1 MLTDA
6 NQTTATLAGELEAL
20 ACRLLANQLH
30 RLGLHRSEDLRRLA
44 SQHGN
49 ATPDY
54 FYLWL
59 AESLKYVAGVDVG
72 DPDALWQQW
81 HERLANWR
89 QDSDLAA
96 RAQLLDACL
105 KDLPSILTGE
115 KPATS
120 VIFPGGSMA
129 LVEGVYK
136 HNRISDYFNRVLIEA
151 ALAYVESRPK
161 DAEPLRILE
170 IGAGTGGTTA
180 GLLAALAP
188 WRAHIDEYCYTDL
201 SHAFLQHGAHEFGR
215 DNPFLQTRL
224 FDVSRPCMEQGI
236 ATDHYHLVVAT
247 NVLHATPEIRQ
258 TLRNAKAALRKGGLL
273 LLNEIS
279 EASLFTHLSFGLLE
293 GWWLYQD
300 GALRIPGCPGLS
312 PAGWQAVLEQ
322 EGLSPVLFP
331 AQQAH
336 GLGQQ
341 IIVAQSDG
349 IVRQPI
355 AKVERPSARPSIA
368 SQRDDDSNPTQDGI
382 ASGSWRRRVSDYLRK
397 LVASTLKIPADKMS
411 LSRPLEDYGL
421 DSILVVR
428 LTNAFNEQFEAID
441 SALFFEMPT
450 LAALTEYFIQ
460 HRQDELKALLGQ
472 PKVEP
477 NKGAAAVDQQ
487 GSQANAQPALEV
499 NGTPEI
505 DHVPA
510 TVELAGRDGKNKI
523 AIIGL
528 DGRYPGAE
536 SMTAFWRNLA
546 GGHCAIDEIPAD
558 RWDWRR
564 YFDPEKGKAGHLY
577 TRWGG
582 FLKGVDQFDPAF
594 FRISRREAERMDPQE
609 RLFLEVAYH
618 SIEDAGYNPATLYQQ
633 GEVGVFVGVMNGSYN
648 PISNYWSIA
657 NRVSYQ
663 LNLQG
668 PSFVV
673 DSACSSSLT
682 AIHLAL
688 ESLANGSCEM
698 AIAGGINLI
707 VNPHHYL
714 NLCEMMMLSPGERCS
729 AFGDDA
735 DGFVDSEGVG
745 AVVLKPLDKAIADGD
760 PIYGVIRGSAINAGG
775 KTNGYTVPSAGA
787 QQRVLEKALS
797 RSAIDASRISYI
809 EAHGT
814 GTALGDP
821 IEISGLSRAFDNCNG
836 VASQGCAI
844 GSVKSNIGHCE
855 SAAGIAGLSK
865 VLLQFKHRQLVPS
878 LHAEQLNS
886 KIHFEGTPFR
896 VQRQLTPWPA
906 NGDTRIAAISSFG
919 AGGANASLIVEE
931 YIGAVDQRPAA
942 AGPWLILLS
951 ARDQQRLAES
961 VSRLQAY
968 LDSEDGHQ
976 VQIADLA
983 YTLQVGREAMDV
995 RLALIVDTL
1004 PDLRRRLTRWL
1015 NGEPI
1020 DDAFHGHVD
1029 PFDEALE
1036 AQRSDAE
1043 SQKQIGRWLEQRELA
1058 ELAALWVRGGV
1069 IDWHRLYLD
1078 RAYRQ
1083 PMRVNLP
1090 GYPFAKNRYWM
1101 PSLTHP
1107 TPCHGEA
1114 DVQQAESLPLLDREV
1129 LADSDLSHCCYLP
1142 RWQPQAAAERAMLA
1156 GPGAIVLVAA
1166 EQRGAATGLLL
1177 AALADHY
1184 RDSRTVVQIDC
1195 GTGATAELAAG
1206 RWRCGDEDPQGF
1218 ARILTAVGKV
1228 AQMIVIGAEAKRDVT
1243 PLMLADSVQ
1252 HNELP
1257 LLRLFKALQHHLAA
1271 SAWIDCFLLSLDRY
1285 PFAGEQ
1291 RVGNPLGAGMAGL
1304 GYAMAQSDHRVQ
1316 LRNLDICSVELDTL
1330 EGRQRLLAQIFAEP
1344 ASERGELVKFSR
1356 GERFVQQLTPL
1367 ALPVSGNSRSALKRQ
1382 GVYVILGGS
1391 GVIGQVISRQLI
1403 EHYQAS
1409 VIWLGRKAADSREVQ
1424 QSVTAASFHGR
1435 VDYIQADAT
1444 DLSQLQQAVA
1454 QIKQRY
1460 GRINGAIFSGMVF
1473 DFENS
1478 IQQTSEAQF
1487 RQILEIKS
1495 RGSIHF
1501 YQAFAEQPLD
1511 FLCYFSSGQGFAF
1524 SGAAKLSAYACGITF
1539 ADAFADAI
1547 RPAAAFPVGV
1557 INWGF
1562 WRASL
1567 QPQAISQHMDALDDD
1582 EGFACFSRFVAN
1594 LAGGSLPRLLCI
1606 KASTA
1611 VRQLM
1616 AVPQG
1621 RQYKLDPL
1629 AVPAPPAQSVEL
1641 EPAELARLQHIFDPR
1656 MLDQSIA
1663 VLLLIQLQTL
1673 GIFTAPGQQSAEAWR
1688 QQAGISDRYR
1698 RWWQECLA
1706 ILVEHGYLQQ
1716 QGEAFGLAVH
1726 IAQERHA
1733 AIWAAWREQRDRYLE
1748 DRDRRVQVA
1757 LIDDCLQQLP
1767 HILIGQIQP
1776 TDLLFP
1782 DGSMAKVEGI
1792 YKQNTLSDFFN
1803 DQLAA
1808 VVTDEVRRRVEVEPQ
1823 RPVRILE
1830 IGAGTGGSTARLL
1843 PALQPLA
1850 GQIGEYCYT
1859 DISRAFLQHGQ
1870 SCFAADYPYFT
1881 TRILDISQAFDD
1893 SNPAAVGYDIVIA
1906 TNVLH
1911 ATANMRRTLAHA
1923 KAMLRGGGLL
1933 ALNELNRKTTA
1944 ATVTFGLL
1952 DGWWLYED
1960 ESLRIPG
1967 SPLLADDSWTALL
1980 CSEGFKQVS
1989 LRINHGVTLG
1999 QQIITAHSD
2008 GLVLQDIGQSSPAT
2022 SARQPENNDSMLNE
2036 HPTSKA
2042 GQCEDMAGKLQQL
2055 IIDSLAK
2062 TLKADAQS
2070 IALRTPFSDY
2080 GVDSILG
2087 VGFVKHLSQQL
2098 GIKLNSAILFEQ
2110 ATVAKLRD
2118 YLQNTYGEQIK
2129 QALAEPID
2137 ARPAAAVANDTSK
2150 TPPPAVAAAAAT
2162 MSPVMAVA
2170 LGGAGRPT
2178 AIDAVP
2184 SDQSL
2189 ASPAASGR
2197 IAVIGMSGQFPGA
2210 DHVDELWDNLL
2221 AGHNSVQ
2228 ELPQHYLDP
2237 RAYSA
2242 DKQPG
2247 KSYCKWAGI
2256 LKNRDCFDPL
2266 FFNLTPHEAE
2276 SMTPHQRLVM
2286 QESWKALEDAGYN
2299 PMTLAGRAVSVYVG
2313 AEPGGYHHDSFT
2325 GGSEAIVASR
2335 LSYFLDLK
2343 GPAMVVNTGC
2353 SSSAVAIHQAC
2364 ESLRHAES
2372 NMALAGGVYALLD
2385 QRGLISLSAIDML
2398 SPSGQ
2403 CHAFDAAADGT
2414 VISEGV
2420 GMVVLKRLE
2429 DAEADGDPIYGVIEA
2444 SAVNQDGSSNGI
2456 TAPNGDAQEQLIR
2469 DTYRKFAIDPS
2480 QISYVEAH
2488 GTGTRLGDPV
2498 EANALIR
2505 AFRQFTDA
2513 RGYCVL
2519 GSAKANLGHAAAGAG
2534 VIGLIKILLSMRH
2547 RKLPAMPGF
2556 ERLNPLIELEGSPF
2570 YINHQAIDWQP
2581 TGGKRLLS
2589 ALNAFGHSGTN
2600 AHLVIGEYQARQVG
2614 DLCPAPPTVSRIFPL
2629 SAKTAESLQD
2639 NARALARWLDN
2650 SASSQPGLL
2659 ANMAFTLQTAR
2670 EPMRV
2675 RAAVVTDNFSDLQA
2689 QLARLANGDSPV
2701 SSADE
2706 AGRLATEWVGG
2717 AEIDWATRWPAGS
2730 AKRLNLPSYQ
2740 FAKERYWVDQTAR
2753 SAIAAHSAIEAP
2765 NATSESTGDD
2775 LPQSATGLF
2784 LARPV
2789 WQEPVGGN
2797 AHAHDGAG
2805 QRLLFLVGF
2814 SSEQVAQWQSLSAA
2828 AAGALSCEVLASNK
2842 RTPAA
2847 RYQELAI
2854 ALLLRLQK
2862 LSGRVHIELAI
2873 AEHESDS
2880 LLYAGLDGL
2889 LKTACLEQP
2898 TLSARCLLVEVEAS
2912 QPLPALQLNELTAML
2927 SETHRSGSSV
2937 LQRSGADGGRLELQW
2952 QELADDVAAGQPIHR
2967 HGATAGWKD
2976 RGVYLITGGAG
2987 GLGLI
2992 FAKAIAEQ
3000 CREATVILI
3009 GRSALDHQQQARLQ
3023 QVRDAGAQVSYHRV
3037 DLTDAQALE
3046 QLMDEIC
3053 AKHGGLNGVLHSA
3066 GVNRDRL
3073 LARKSP
3079 QDIAEVF
3086 AAKVIGT
3093 ELLDRACRRLYLDF
3107 FVLFS
3112 SCSAVLGSVGQA
3124 DYAAANAFMDHFA
3137 SLRNRRVEQGQ
3148 RFGHTMSINYP
3159 LWRDGGMQIS
3169 AADRA
3174 DIRRKTGMAPMQSV
3188 HGVNALQLGLNAAL
3202 ERLLIIEGDLSQIR
3216 GHFTAASGAEE
3227 LAAVLAAAGSG
3238 VQDPVTLADAA
3249 VDRERL
3255 IAATLERLKAV
3266 FCEVTKLP
3274 PARVESDA
3282 LLEQYGIDSIMITR
3296 LNKALEDAFSRMTS
3310 LQPAERQLSK
3320 TLFFEYHSLDKLTGY
3335 LVERHHRACLLWSGL
3350 VEVESGGR
3358 VPSQALSQGEA
3369 GVAKLET
3376 TVAERRVTA
3385 AEPVVAAAVEPIAV
3399 IGMSGRYPQADNLDE
3414 YWRNL
3419 KEGRDCISEIPANR
3433 WSLQDFYVDSVQQAL
3448 KQGRSYSK
3456 WGGFVEG
3463 FADFDPLFFNIS
3475 PREAVNMDPQ
3485 ERLFLQSCWQA
3496 LEDAGITKADLV
3508 EHYQGNV
3515 GVFAGITK
3523 TGYGLYGPALREQ
3536 GHLIFP
3542 RTSFSSTANRVSY
3555 VLGLNGPSEPVDTMC
3570 SSSLT
3575 ALHRACESLRRGECR
3590 MAFAGGVNLYLHPS
3604 NYVELC
3610 AGQMLSKDGCCRSFG
3625 EGGNG
3630 FVPGE
3635 GVGVL
3640 LLKPLSQA
3648 LADRDNIHAI
3658 IRATAVNHGGK
3669 TNGYTVPN
3677 PQAQA
3682 KVIRLAI
3689 EQAGLHAS
3697 QISYIEAHGTGTELG
3712 DPIEVSG
3719 LSQAFAM
3726 DGVDLGRCALGSV
3739 KSNIGH
3745 LEGAAGI
3752 AGVSK
3757 VILQL
3762 KHKQI
3767 APSLHAAKLNPNLTL
3782 DTTPFYLQQALGD
3795 WQPAAEGPRIAGVSS
3810 FGAGGANAHVLL
3822 QEYNEYRELPNHR
3835 GAEVILLSARD
3846 GERLHDYAKALLT
3859 YIEARP
3865 SMSEA
3870 DLANLAYTLQTGR
3883 EMMATRLGLVAET
3896 PVALAMKLRVFI
3908 DSGGQAGDGIY
3919 VGDVKRERLATQA
3932 DDDWAPVIRRWAASG
3947 KFDKLLQLWVDGEV
3961 IDWSLLHAERPGPRP
3976 YRISVPVYPFA
3987 RETFWLPHSE
3997 PSARAPIASDERAV
4011 AKVTPVPAQPASAIE
4026 TVAAS
4031 VASTVCDRLSY
4042 VARWQ
4047 ADGRHD
4053 QPLISEHRCVLIV
4066 ADASAAV
4073 AAEAIASQ
4081 YLASADFVD
4090 GGGKVIRLEP
4100 GQLNRLVGTDH
4111 WLLDVADPQALDCC
4125 LGGYPAIDCFYFIG
4139 GSGEATDWQA
4149 LLDSPRYNEIVLLR
4163 LIKWLKQ
4170 HGGRQTIDSYII
4182 SQNNFGMAGEPVNAF
4197 GGGLTGMAYA
4207 IAQGEHRFRVRHLD
4221 VDSRELADSRSLPQW
4236 VRQLQSERGLAR
4248 GDVLCLR
4255 AGQRYRRRIF
4265 SLAWQA
4271 QQPVRANTDFVT
4283 PALKRGGVY
4292 VILGGSGTVGGI
4304 ISRYLLAD
4312 YQANVIWL
4320 GRSGVDDPKVRR
4332 RLDRCLSSVGSAV
4345 DPAQLAYLQA
4355 DANDLASLQRAVAQ
4369 IKQRH
4374 STINGAIFSGVVFN
4388 HEEALTRMPEAQF
4401 HEILDVK
4408 SRGGIE
4414 FYRAFANEPLDF
4426 MCYFSSGQSFAFSG
4440 AAKLG
4445 AYAAGITFCDSL
4457 VRSLRHHAAFPVGAI
4472 NWGFWLS
4479 SLTEQQ
4485 AVDPSAQPMSR
4496 HAGALEDRDGFECF
4510 ARFVQALSRGQLDH
4524 VICMAASAP
4533 VQQLMQLQPEPIVLA
4548 DGGDHKPIDGFERY
4562 RVAAAPLLAAHDP
4575 MPFDEAMAG
4584 MTFVQLCRMGL
4595 FGQPGC
4601 FEDSEVMRRQAGI
4614 GDHYRRWWST
4624 CIDLLQ
4630 QHGLVLRRGAQIC
4643 ANDKASSQL
4652 QRLAERWRQLS
4663 GELRASAQRKAQV
4676 ELVDACLQQLP
4687 AILSGRVQA
4696 TDVIFPKSSMEKVEG
4711 VYRNNALSDYFNQVV
4726 AGVVQQ
4732 HIEALLAKDPQCR
4745 IRILEIGAGTGGT
4758 TSIVLP
4764 ALQPWREHIAE
4775 YCYTDMS
4782 KAFLMYA
4789 KKTYGPA
4796 HPFLTYQLWNVEQS
4810 PESQGLTLG
4819 HYDIVIAANVLHATG
4834 RIHRTLSHANAVL
4847 RRGGILVMNE
4857 ISDRSLFSHLTF
4869 GLLKGW
4875 WLYEDPELRIPGTP
4889 ALYPKSWASVLGET
4903 GFCDVAFPA
4912 QCAHCLGQQII
4923 VAQSEGHACAAPADR
4938 PAQAHRSPG
4947 IQASDV
4953 QERSAGVVGNGDS
4966 RDALTAVALNGLAK
4980 TLQLEPERIMTDQPF
4995 ADYGIDSILGV
5006 SFVGDLGEA
5015 LGIELNTALL
5025 FDYPTLDSLVD
5036 YLLGQYPAE
5045 SARLAG
5051 GQRGD
5056 VESANGLGSAHMP
5069 EPVSAHTPELVLA
5082 PTLDPVVTAQ
5092 VNGASQ
5098 EAAAAL
5104 VVQGLASALQ
5114 LDAAQI
5120 DNEQPFSDYGL
5131 DSILGAS
5138 LVDHLN
5144 EALGIE
5150 LSAAILF
5157 DYPTVTTLS
5166 TYLVDHHRAEL
5177 ATWLNGV
5184 HQAGSAARGAP
5195 KPYRQFEPPHPLDHQ
5210 LEKQFLSGEL
5220 SIDSLLNLVSIGTV
5234 ERDAVENRCTA

>member
-1 MLTDA
+1 MLTDV

-20 ACRLLANQLH
+20 ACRLLATQLH
-30 RLGLHRSEDLRRLA
+30 SLGLHRSEDLQRLA
-44 SQHGN
+44 PRHGN

-54 FYLWL
+54 FDLWL

-72 DPDALWQQW
+72 DPDSLWQQW

-105 KDLPSILTGE
+105 KDLPSVLTGE
-115 KPATS
+115 KSATS
-120 VIFPGGSMA
+120 VLFPDGSMA

-136 HNRISDYFNRVLIEA
+136 HNKISDYFNRVLIEA
-151 ALAYVESRPK
+151 ALAYIESRPK

-224 FDVSRPCMEQGI
+224 FDVSRSCLEQGI
-236 ATDHYHLVVAT
+236 ATDRYHLVVAT

-300 GALRIPGCPGLS
+300 RALRIPGCPGLS

-331 AQQAH
+331 AKQAH

-355 AKVERPSARPSIA
+355 AKTARPSARPSIA
-368 SQRDDDSNPTQDGI
+368 SQCDDDSNPAQDRI
-382 ASGSWRRRVSDYLRK
+382 ASGSWRRRVSDYLRE

-460 HRQDELKALLGQ
+460 HREDELKALLGQ
-472 PKVEP
+472 SSVEP
-477 NKGAAAVDQQ
+477 NKGAAAVVQLVPQ
-487 GSQANAQPALEV
+487 THAQAALET
-499 NGTPEI
+499 NGTPES
-505 DHVPA
+505 DHAPA
-510 TVELAGRDGKNKI
+510 TVELAAQDGKNKI

-564 YFDPEKGKAGHLY
+564 YFDPEKGKADHIY

-582 FLKGVDQFDPAF
+582 FLKGIDQFDSAF

-648 PISNYWSIA
+648 PMSNYWSIA

-698 AIAGGINLI
+698 AIAGGVNLI
-707 VNPHHYL
+707 VNPHHYI

-729 AFGDDA
+729 AFGGDA

-821 IEISGLSRAFDNCNG
+821 IEISGLSRAFDNRNG

-896 VQRQLTPWPA
+896 VQRQLTPWTA

-931 YIGAVDQRPAA
+931 YSGAVDQRPVA

-983 YTLQVGREAMDV
+983 YTLQVGREAMNV
-995 RLALIVDTL
+995 RLALIVDAL
-1004 PDLRRRLTRWL
+1004 PDLQRRLGRWL
-1015 NGEPI
+1015 TGEPI
-1020 DDAFHGHVD
+1020 DDVFHGHVD
-1029 PFDEALE
+1029 PFDEALD
-1036 AQRSDAE
+1036 AQWSDAE
-1043 SQKQIGRWLEQRELA
+1043 SQKQINRWLEQRELA
-1058 ELAALWVRGGV
+1058 ELAALWVRGGA
-1069 IDWHRLYLD
+1069 IDWNRLYVD
-1078 RAYRQ
+1078 RACRP

-1090 GYPFAKNRYWM
+1090 GYPFAKNSYWM
-1101 PSLTHP
+1101 PALAHP
-1107 TPCHGEA
+1107 APCYGGGEVQRA
-1114 DVQQAESLPLLDREV
+1114 DSLPLLDGEV
-1129 LADSDLSHCCYLP
+1129 LADSDLSDCCYLP
-1142 RWQPQAAAERAMLA
+1142 RWQPQAAAEQATLA
-1156 GPGAIVLVAA
+1156 GPGAIVLVAV
-1166 EQRGAATGLLL
+1166 EPRGAATGLLL
-1177 AALADHY
+1177 ETLVDHY

-1195 GTGATAELAAG
+1195 GTGATAELAVG
-1206 RWRCGDEDPQGF
+1206 RWRCGYEDPQGF
-1218 ARILTAVGKV
+1218 AQILAAVGKV
-1228 AQMIVIGAEAKRDVT
+1228 AQIIVIGAQAKSDVT

-1257 LLRLFKALQHHLAA
+1257 LLSLFKALQHHIAA
-1271 SAWIDCFLLSLDRY
+1271 DAWVDCFLLSLDRY
-1285 PFAGEQ
+1285 AFAGEQ
-1291 RVGNPLGAGMAGL
+1291 RGGNPLGAGMAGL

-1316 LRNLDICSVELDTL
+1316 LRNLDIRSVELDTRDS
-1330 EGRQRLLAQIFAEP
+1330 RQRLLAQILAEP
-1344 ASERGELVKFSR
+1344 ASERGELIKLSR

-1367 ALPVSGNSRSALKRQ
+1367 ALPVSGDSRSALKRQ

-1391 GVIGQVISRQLI
+1391 GVIGQVVSRQLI
-1403 EHYQAS
+1403 EHYQAR
-1409 VIWLGRKAADSREVQ
+1409 VVWLGRKAADSREVQ
-1424 QSVTAASFHGR
+1424 QSVTAAPFHGR

-1460 GRINGAIFSGMVF
+1460 GRINGAVFSGMVF

-1478 IQQTSEAQF
+1478 IQQTSETQF

-1567 QPQAISQHMDALDDD
+1567 KPQAISQHMDALGDD

-1629 AVPAPPAQSVEL
+1629 AVPAKPAQRVEL
-1641 EPAELARLQHIFDPR
+1641 ELAELARLQHIFDPR
-1656 MLDQSIA
+1656 TLDQSIA

-1673 GIFTAPGQQSAEAWR
+1673 GIFTASGQQNAEAWR
-1688 QQAGISDRYR
+1688 RQAGFSDRYR
-1698 RWWQECLA
+1698 RWWHECLA

-1716 QGEAFGLAVH
+1716 QGETFGLAVH
-1726 IAQERHA
+1726 IAQERRV

-1748 DRDRRVQVA
+1748 DRDRRAQVA

-1808 VVTDEVRRRVEVEPQ
+1808 VVTDEVRRRIEADPQ

-1859 DISRAFLQHGQ
+1859 DISRAFLQHGER
-1870 SCFAADYPYFT
+1870 CFAADHPYFT
-1881 TRILDISQAFDD
+1881 TRILDISQAVDD

-1960 ESLRIPG
+1960 EPLRIPG
-1967 SPLLADDSWTALL
+1967 SPLLADDSWTELL

-2008 GLVLQDIGQSSPAT
+2008 GLVLQDMGQPAPAT
-2022 SARQPENNDSMLNE
+2022 PARQLENNDSMLND
-2036 HPTSKA
+2036 HHASQT
-2042 GQCEDMAGKLQQL
+2042 GQCEDIAGKLQQL
-2055 IIDSLAK
+2055 IIDALAN

-2087 VGFVKHLSQQL
+2087 VGFVKHLSHQL
-2098 GIKLNSAILFEQ
+2098 GIKLNSAVLFEQ
-2110 ATVAKLRD
+2110 STVAKLRD
-2118 YLQNTYGEQIK
+2118 YLLNTYGESIK
-2129 QALAEPID
+2129 RMLAEPID
-2137 ARPAAAVANDTSK
+2137 VRSAAAVANDTSK
-2150 TPPPAVAAAAAT
+2150 VQPPAVAAAAVT
-2162 MSPVMAVA
+2162 MSPVMAIA
-2170 LGGAGRPT
+2170 LGGADRPT
-2178 AIDAVP
+2178 AIDAAP
-2184 SDQSL
+2184 SAHSA
-2189 ASPAASGR
+2189 ASTAASGR

-2228 ELPQHYLDP
+2228 ELPEHYLDP

-2256 LKNRDCFDPL
+2256 LKDRDCFDPL

-2299 PMTLAGRAVSVYVG
+2299 PMTLAGRAISVYVG

-2398 SPSGQ
+2398 SASGQ

-2444 SAVNQDGSSNGI
+2444 SAVNQDGASNGI

-2513 RGYCVL
+2513 HGYCVL

-2570 YINHQAIDWQP
+2570 YINRQAIDWQP
-2581 TGGKRLLS
+2581 TGGERLLS

-2600 AHLVIGEYQARQVG
+2600 AHLVIGDYPPRQAVDR
-2614 DLCPAPPTVSRIFPL
+2614 CPAPPTVSRIFPL

-2639 NARALARWLDN
+2639 NARALARWLDKN
-2650 SASSQPGLL
+2650 ASSQQGLL

-2675 RAAVVTDNFSDLQA
+2675 RAAVVADNVPQLQA
-2689 QLARLANGDSPV
+2689 QLARLANGDLPV
-2701 SSADE
+2701 SLDDE

-2730 AKRLNLPSYQ
+2730 ATRLNLPSYQ

-2753 SAIAAHSAIEAP
+2753 SVIAAQSVIEAP
-2765 NATSESTGDD
+2765 NAMSESTGED

-2789 WQEPVGGN
+2789 WQEPVGEN
-2797 AHAHDGAG
+2797 VDDGAG
-2805 QRLLFLVGF
+2805 QCLLFWVGF
-2814 SSEQVAQWQSLSAA
+2814 SSEQVAQWQSLSTV

-2842 RTPAA
+2842 STPAA

-2873 AEHESDS
+2873 AEHAPDS

-2898 TLSARCLLVEVEAS
+2898 TLSARCLLVEVEADK
-2912 QPLPALQLNELTAML
+2912 PLPASQISELTAML

-2937 LQRSGADGGRLELQW
+2937 LQRSSADGGRLELQW
-2952 QELADDVAAGQPIHR
+2952 QELADDVAAGQPINR

-2992 FAKAIAEQ
+2992 FANAIAAQ
-3000 CREATVILI
+3000 CREATLILV
-3009 GRSALDHQQQARLQ
+3009 GRSALDQQQQARLQ
-3023 QVRDAGAQVSYHRV
+3023 QVRDAGAQVSYYRV
-3037 DLTDAQALE
+3037 DLTDAEALE
-3046 QLMDEIC
+3046 QLINEIC

-3137 SLRNRRVEQGQ
+3137 RLRNRWVEQGQ

-3238 VQDPVTLADAA
+3238 AQDSVILADAA

-3255 IAATLERLKAV
+3255 AAATLERLKAV

-3282 LLEQYGIDSIMITR
+3282 PLEQYGIDSIMITR

-3350 VEVESGGR
+3350 VEEQSCEQIQR
-3358 VPSQALSQGEA
+3358 QALSQREPGT
-3369 GVAKLET
+3369 AKPET

-3385 AEPVVAAAVEPIAV
+3385 AEPMVAAAVEPIAV
-3399 IGMSGRYPQADNLDE
+3399 IGMSGRYPQATNLDE

-3456 WGGFVEG
+3456 WGGFVDG

-3485 ERLFLQSCWQA
+3485 ERLFLQSCWHA

-3590 MAFAGGVNLYLHPS
+3590 MAFVGGVNLYLHPS

-3610 AGQMLSKDGCCRSFG
+3610 AGQMLSKDGRCRSFG
-3625 EGGNG
+3625 ADGNG

-3635 GVGVL
+3635 GVGAL

-3648 LADRDNIHAI
+3648 LADRDNIHAV

-3782 DTTPFYLQQALGD
+3782 DATPFYLQQALGD

-3822 QEYNEYRELPNHR
+3822 QEHNEYRELPNHR

-3846 GERLHDYAKALLT
+3846 SERLRDYAKALLA
-3859 YIEARP
+3859 YVEARP
-3865 SMSEA
+3865 SMSGA
-3870 DLANLAYTLQTGR
+3870 DLTNLAYTLQTGR
-3883 EMMATRLGLVAET
+3883 EKMATRLGLVAET
-3896 PVALAMKLRVFI
+3896 PVALAMKLRQFI
-3908 DSGGQAGDGIY
+3908 DSGGQVGDGIY
-3919 VGDVKRERLATQA
+3919 VGDVKRERMATQA
-3932 DDDWAPVIRRWAASG
+3932 DEDWTPVIRHWAANG
-3947 KFDKLLQLWVDGEV
+3947 KFDKLLQLWVDGEA

-3976 YRISVPVYPFA
+3976 YRISLPVYPFA
-3987 RETFWLPHSE
+3987 RETFWLPNSE
-3997 PSARAPIASDERAV
+3997 PSARVRIASDERAV
-4011 AKVTPVPAQPASAIE
+4011 AEITQVPAQPANAME
-4026 TVAAS
+4026 TAAAS

-4042 VARWQ
+4042 VSRWQ
-4047 ADGRHD
+4047 ADGQHD

-4066 ADASAAV
+4066 ACASAAA

-4081 YLASADFVD
+4081 YLANADFVD
-4090 GGGKVIRLEP
+4090 GGGRVIRVEP
-4100 GQLNRLVGTDH
+4100 GQLNRLVATDH

-4139 GSGEATDWQA
+4139 GSGEPNDWQA
-4149 LLDSPRYNEIVLLR
+4149 LLDSPRYNEILLLR

-4170 HGGRQTIDSYII
+4170 HGGRQAIDSYII
-4182 SQNNFGMAGEPVNAF
+4182 SQNNFDIAGEPVNAF

-4207 IAQGEHRFRVRHLD
+4207 IAQGEHRFRVRHID
-4221 VDSRELADSRSLPQW
+4221 VDHRELADSRCLSQW

-4248 GDVLCLR
+4248 GDALCLR

-4271 QQPVRANTDFVT
+4271 QQPMRANTEFVT

-4320 GRSGVDDPKVRR
+4320 GRSGADDPKVRR
-4332 RLDRCLSSVGSAV
+4332 RLDRCLSSVGRAV

-4374 STINGAIFSGVVFN
+4374 SMINGAIFSGVVFN
-4388 HEEALTRMPEAQF
+4388 HEDALTRMPQAQF

-4533 VQQLMQLQPEPIVLA
+4533 VQQLMQLQPQPIVLA
-4548 DGGDHKPIDGFERY
+4548 NAGDRRPIDGVERY

-4595 FGQPGC
+4595 FEQPGC

-4614 GDHYRRWWST
+4614 GDNYSRWWST

-4643 ANDKASSQL
+4643 ANDSAFSQ
-4652 QRLAERWRQLS
+4652 QQQLAERWRQLS
-4663 GELRASAQRKAQV
+4663 GELRACAQRKAQV

-4810 PESQGLTLG
+4810 PEGQGLALN

-4834 RIHRTLSHANAVL
+4834 RIRRTLSHANAVL

-4857 ISDRSLFSHLTF
+4857 ISDISLFSHLTF

-4923 VAQSEGHACAAPADR
+4923 VAQSDGYACAASANR
-4938 PAQAHRSPG
+4938 PAQEHSSPEL
-4947 IQASDV
+4947 QTNCA
-4953 QERSAGVVGNGDS
+4953 QQRSADGAGNGDS

-4980 TLQLEPERIMTDQPF
+4980 TLQLAPERIMTDQPF

-5006 SFVGDLGEA
+5006 SFVSDLEEA
-5015 LGIELNTALL
+5015 LGTELNTALL

-5036 YLLGQYPAE
+5036 YLLDQYPAE

-5056 VESANGLGSAHMP
+5056 VEFVNGLESAPM
-5069 EPVSAHTPELVLA
+5069 
-5082 PTLDPVVTAQ
+5082 LDPVATAQ

-5098 EAAAAL
+5098 DAVAAL
-5104 VVQGLASALQ
+5104 VMQGLASALQ
-5114 LDAAQI
+5114 LDAAQV
-5120 DNEQPFSDYGL
+5120 DSEQPFSDYGL

-5138 LVDHLN
+5138 FVDYLG
-5144 EALGIE
+5144 EALGVE

-5166 TYLVDHHRAEL
+5166 AYLVENHRAEVV
-5177 ATWLNGV
+5177 TWLNDV
-5184 HQAGSAARGAP
+5184 NQAGSAANGAP
-5195 KPYRQFEPPHPLDHQ
+5195 QSYRQFEPPHPFASE
-5210 LEKQFLSGEL
+5210 LEEQFLSGEIT
-5220 SIDSLLNLVSIGTV
+5220 IDSLLNLVSMGTV
-5234 ERDAVENRCTA
+5234 ERDAVKNRCTA